1 MPASH
6 LRPLLDEGQRFVV
19 ARGVF
24 AVHRVSTASHHQL
37 LLQRKET
44 LLQTRLPTVSNDS
57 LPLSVL
63 SPDWFGWCAVICS
76 FLFFFK
82 DIVMALAGLEA
93 SCVSRCKQ
101 KKVIQLVWSPIWI
114 LQDLIYVKQMS
125 SNMDVWYK
133 LTCCRRS
140 FRWSLICS
148 LQNYFK
154 KNQWKSNRKKWD

>member
-63 SPDWFGWCAVICS
+63 SPDWFGWCAVII
-76 FLFFFK
+76 FFK
-82 DIVMALAGLEA
+82 TLWWLWLAWRPHVCHGA
-93 SCVSRCKQ
+93 N
-101 KKVIQLVWSPIWI
+101 KKIIKLVWSPIWI
-114 LQDLIYVKQMS
+114 LQDWIYVKQIS

-148 LQNYFK
+148 LQNY
-154 KNQWKSNRKKWD
+154 KNQRKSNRKKWN